1 MIPELKQLHQAS
13 SLIRIPPADGVP
25 LSNRVR
31 RIIDSAPM
39 RRLASISQLGMVSL
53 VYPGATHSRFEHS
66 LGVYLNALRVLARFA
81 DDAVA
86 RPMITP
92 AMADAFVLA
101 ALLHDVGH
109 WPFCHPIEDMQLR
122 GLDKHE
128 SRVIE
133 WIKNSELI
141 DCIDQDWDCDVALI
155 DELLGS
161 ARGDRE
167 TPTDQL
173 PMAESS
179 RAVRF
184 LRSCLS
190 GPVDIDKIDYLQ
202 RDSLHAGVPYGRNF
216 DVGRLV
222 HSMTIHPDRQTLSI
236 GEKGRTAAEMMVFAR
251 YVMFSEVYWHPTV
264 RSATAMLQRAV
275 FSLWTRSSSDRP
287 NLQDSFKLTD
297 SQWTEWLSREYSK
310 AFPTSALVDG
320 IFGPVRKLYKRV
332 AEFDAMTDSSLPNNI
347 GDNETTASSDRG
359 RIHRKIARKPYW
371 WLVRCGEILADQL
384 SERCGQSIAPTDIL
398 IDAPPVKLEVDINVD
413 VIRRKGTAMQLA
425 DVSPVARALAQQ
437 QFDNQVKRVR
447 LFVHPALRDMLH
459 KTMPERSDW
468 SDQLLQAVAATDKEI
483 V

>member
-1 MIPELKQLHQAS
+1 MIPEIKQLHHTP

-25 LSNRVR
+25 LSDRVR
-31 RIIDSAPM
+31 RIIDTAPM

-81 DDAVA
+81 DDEGA
-86 RPMITP
+86 RPMLTP

-109 WPFCHPIEDMQLR
+109 WPFCHPIEDMQLS

-128 SRVIE
+128 SRVID
-133 WIKNSELI
+133 WIKNSELN
-141 DCIDQDWDCDVALI
+141 DCIEQDWQCDVQQV

-161 ARGDRE
+161 ARIDRE

-173 PMAESS
+173 QSSESA
-179 RAVRF
+179 RAMRF

-222 HSMTIHPDRQTLSI
+222 NSMTIHPERQTLSI

-275 FSLWTRSSSDRP
+275 FSLWTRPNSDRSG
-287 NLQDSFKLTD
+287 LQEAFKLTD
-297 SQWTEWLSREYSK
+297 PQWTEWLLNQYSD
-310 AFPTSALVDG
+310 AYPESGLVDG
-320 IFGPVRKLYKRV
+320 VFGPVRRIYKRA
-332 AEFDAMTDSSLPNNI
+332 AEFDAMTDSSN
-347 GDNETTASSDRG
+347 RG

-371 WLVRCGEILADQL
+371 WLVRCSEILADQL
-384 SERCGQSIAPTDIL
+384 SRRCGQSIEPTDIL

-413 VIRRKGTAMQLA
+413 VIRRDGEFLQLA
-425 DVSPVARALAQQ
+425 DLSPVARALAQR
-437 QFDNQVKRVR
+437 QFDTQVKRVR
-447 LFVHPALRDMLH
+447 LFVHPDHRDQL
-459 KTMPERSDW
+459 KQAMPSRNAW
-468 SDQLLQAVAATDKEI
+468 SDQLLEAIAATDEEI